1 LLAIIQARLDSKRF
15 PGKSLKKIYGKSML
29 ERVYNRVKKAKEIK
43 KVIIAIPKNKNNIK
57 LENFCLNNN
66 FSYYKGSLKNVCER
80 MYETAK
86 KSKSKAFVR
95 ICGDSPLIDPY
106 LIDYAVKIF
115 NKKKIDLVTNTFKR
129 SCPSGQSIEV
139 VKTTTLKKILDKRL
153 TPEEKEHVT
162 KFFYNNIKNYKVYN
176 FKIKNIRFK
185 KLKFSVDTKKD
196 LKILLNKFNKK
207 KFDNFNLIKK

>member
-1 LLAIIQARLDSKRF
+1 MLAIIQARLDSKRF
-15 PGKSLKKIYGKSML
+15 PGKSLKKIYGKSMV

-115 NKKKIDLVTNTFKR
+115 NKRKIDLVTNTFKR

-196 LKILLNKFNKK
+196 LKNLLNKFSKK

>member
-1 LLAIIQARLDSKRF
+1 MLAIIQARLDSKRF
-15 PGKSLKKIYGKSML
+15 PGKSLKKIYGKSMV

-43 KVIIAIPKNKNNIK
+43 KVIIAIPKNKNNIT